1 MPIIPPIKKTN
12 KFYLNIELFSLIGYN
27 TFMNKQN
34 EILNQLQKLKPIY
47 EKEGLILLG
56 LFGSYAKNTQTKF
69 SDIDIAYKLDY
80 DKFSKKYIGGFAK
93 LLRIDDIKKELQD
106 IFKKHI
112 DFIPDSNKAIMKDLI
127 YV

>member
-1 MPIIPPIKKTN
+1 
-12 KFYLNIELFSLIGYN
+12 
-27 TFMNKQN
+27 MNKTD
-34 EILNQLQKLKPIY
+34 ILNQLQKLKPIY

-80 DKFSKKYIGGFAK
+80 DKFSKKYIGGFSK
-93 LLRIDDIKKELQD
+93 LLRIDDIKKELQNK
-106 IFKKHI
+106 FNKPI
-112 DFIPDSNKAIMKDLI
+112 DFVPDSNKAILKDLI

>member
-1 MPIIPPIKKTN
+1 
-12 KFYLNIELFSLIGYN
+12 
-27 TFMNKQN
+27 MNKQI

-56 LFGSYAKNTQTKF
+56 LFGSYAKNTQTKY

-80 DKFSKKYIGGFAK
+80 DKFSQKYIGGFSK

-106 IFKKHI
+106 IFKKPI
-112 DFIPDSNKAIMKDLI
+112 DFVPNSNKTIMKDLI